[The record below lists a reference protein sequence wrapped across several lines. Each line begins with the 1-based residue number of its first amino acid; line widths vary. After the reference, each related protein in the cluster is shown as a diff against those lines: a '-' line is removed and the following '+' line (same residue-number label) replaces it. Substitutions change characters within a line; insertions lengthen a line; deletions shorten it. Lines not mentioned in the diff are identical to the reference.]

1 MIISNIT
8 PPQVWTSSSRSL
20 TNFGSGAL
28 APVNSGNTTLA
39 AATSVDLRSSPGIV
53 DLASAAVLTGAAA
66 TGSTVIQMFDGT
78 TSRTLVAT
86 AAAAN
91 ATAGFTTVN
100 NNTVGLRIQNT
111 DGAVA
116 ANYMTASIAFTI

>member
-1 MIISNIT
+1 MNISNIT

-28 APVNSGNTTLA
+28 APVNSANTTLA
-39 AATSVDLRSSPGIV
+39 AATSVDLRTSAGIV
-53 DLASAAVLTGAAA
+53 ALASVAVLTGGAA
-66 TGSTVIQMFDGT
+66 TGLTAIQLFDGT
-78 TSRTLVAT
+78 VNRQLVAT

-91 ATAGFTTVN
+91 ATAGFTSIT

-111 DGAVA
+111 DASVA